1 MDANKVYK
9 EAQDAILRALR
20 INGGFAENLRIE
32 MNSVTKANLQAVVV
46 MNHTL
51 MLIDFRTFYGITIVI
66 NELLPD
72 GHLGVLEMVAK

>member
-1 MDANKVYK
+1 MDANKVYE

-72 GHLGVLEMVAK
+72 GHLGVLEVVAK

>member
-1 MDANKVYK
+1 MDANKVYE
-9 EAQDAILRALR
+9 EAKDDILRALR

-32 MNSVTKANLQAVVV
+32 MNSATKANLQAVVV
-46 MNHTL
+46 TDHTF

-72 GHLGVLEMVAK
+72 GRLGVLEVVA